1 MPTRSF
7 KIEAPFDVSL
17 RLTVQSHGWVNLS
30 PWHWDAVTE
39 VLSRGERVRCGQ
51 VMRVRVTQSSPTAI
65 AVDVASDDEI
75 PSVSDVRGIVHRWL
89 SLGWSPNGAIE
100 AAERLDPTIAD
111 LLRSG
116 GGRMLRCGTFYEDF
130 IKTVCTIQISWA
142 GTRRMV
148 DGLVGLSGDGLF
160 PRPVEVLSMGEAGL
174 RAEVK
179 LGFRAPVVVD
189 ATKTLLEEG
198 LIDEDGRGDE
208 DRISYESLIRLRG
221 IGPYAASHLAMLLH
235 DFSRIPVDSAVA
247 RYCKERFGIEPP
259 EIESYFDDWGEYRF
273 LGYSLGRAR

>member
-1 MPTRSF
+1 MPTRRF

-17 RLTVQSHGWVNLS
+17 RLTVESHGWVSLS
-30 PWHWDAVTE
+30 PWHWDAETE
-39 VLSRGERVRCGQ
+39 VLSRSERTQCGQ

-65 AVDVASDDEI
+65 AVDVASDDEV
-75 PSVSDVRGIVHRWL
+75 PSVSGVRGIVDRWL
-89 SLGWSPNGAIE
+89 SLGWPPNGAIE

-111 LLRSG
+111 LIRSG
-116 GGRMLRCGTFYEDF
+116 GGRMLRCSTFYEDF
-130 IKTVCTIQISWA
+130 IKTVCTIQITWA

-148 DGLVGLSGDGLF
+148 DGLMALSRDGLF
-160 PRPVEVLSMGEAGL
+160 PRPVQVLGVGEAGL
-174 RAEVK
+174 RSEVK

-221 IGPYAASHLAMLLH
+221 IGPYSASHLAMLLH
-235 DFSRIPVDSAVA
+235 DFSRIPVDSEVA
-247 RYCKERFGIEPP
+247 KDCKERFGIEPS

-273 LGYSLGRAR
+273 LGYSLGGAG